1 MREICIS
8 PTDLMNYENSSY
20 TIEFTRTFQNKEIVV
35 FVLGEFFEPS
45 LQKQQIIPRCIYSK
59 ELVSDLHS

>member
-1 MREICIS
+1 MKILFISIANKYATCIAF
-8 PTDLMNYENSSY
+8 SSY
-20 TIEFTRTFQNKEIVV
+20 KEIIV

-59 ELVSDLHS
+59 ELVSDLVWMIAQK